1 MMGDDETIAEAMWDH
16 PELFPTIFGP
26 RGNLLSET
34 DCIEIGL
41 PSKLRNYK
49 PEEKCNSVSS
59 FLILFE
65 LCENFQVF
73 TKVIERESE
82 VFLFDSE
89 NFPDFRVKLRKIQRK
104 CIIMAKKSLNF
115 YFQSA
120 LPQLA
125 IDLVFE
131 HIFRVSDEE
140 NKKPLEEIVKFE
152 EHNEVAKRILKKT
165 YGKLTSLYV
174 DLRNFKHVAYC
185 DRHYEDDHVPIKE
198 REELSLK
205 LKKFKLEGFWRR

>member
-1 MMGDDETIAEAMWDH
+1 MGDDETIAEAMWDH

-34 DCIEIGL
+34 DCVEIGL

-82 VFLFDSE
+82 AFLFDSE
-89 NFPDFRVKLRKIQRK
+89 NFPDFRVKLRKIQSK
-104 CIIMAKKSLNF
+104 CISSK
-115 YFQSA
+115 
-120 LPQLA
+120 
-125 IDLVFE
+125 
-131 HIFRVSDEE
+131 
-140 NKKPLEEIVKFE
+140 
-152 EHNEVAKRILKKT
+152 
-165 YGKLTSLYV
+165 
-174 DLRNFKHVAYC
+174 
-185 DRHYEDDHVPIKE
+185 
-198 REELSLK
+198 
-205 LKKFKLEGFWRR
+205 